1 MKLRPTLSLLL
12 FLSLNAFAETP
23 CDVRMGNSSGVRVIE
38 FATGNN
44 IHSKMSVKDASAD
57 AIAEE
62 MRNLQDMG
70 VCLEGQQ
77 HAKKCILKYEKIKR
91 ANLIT
96 LHRGED
102 KWMTWMVK
110 SKLAAQKFV
119 SDLKRAGFCS

>member
-1 MKLRPTLSLLL
+1 
-12 FLSLNAFAETP
+12 
-23 CDVRMGNSSGVRVIE
+23 MGNSSGVRVIE

-44 IHSKMSVKDASAD
+44 IHSKMSVKDATGD

-77 HAKKCILKYEKIKR
+77 HAKRCLLKYEKIR
-91 ANLIT
+91 SANLIT

-110 SKLAAQKFV
+110 SKSSAQKFV
-119 SDLKRAGFCS
+119 SELKRVGFCS